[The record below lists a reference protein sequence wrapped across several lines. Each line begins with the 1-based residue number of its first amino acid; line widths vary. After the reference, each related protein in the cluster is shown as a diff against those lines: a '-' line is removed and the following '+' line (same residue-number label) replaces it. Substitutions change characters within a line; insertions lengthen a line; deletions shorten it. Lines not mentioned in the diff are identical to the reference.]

1 MDHLNVYLHDVE
13 IGELSSDKG
22 LMSFRYFE
30 EYISSPNARPLAFSM
45 PLRLEPYGEDKVI
58 PFFSNLLPDESVR
71 IRIAEILRV
80 SPENIFGL
88 LKEIGEDC
96 AGAVALYS
104 PPMVP
109 TAPTEP
115 IYRKLSEAEA
125 DHILR
130 HLAERPL
137 NIGEKDFH
145 ISGAGAQ
152 DKLVA
157 CVVKGKILLP
167 LKGTPSTH
175 IIKPGIE
182 RFPESVFNEY
192 FCMKLAEKCG
202 LPVAKCDILT
212 FNNIPYYVTERYDR
226 VQRNG
231 IWTRLHQEDF
241 CQLLEYDSK
250 VKYESE
256 GGPKLQ
262 QCFALLRQMELSAAD
277 TVTFLDQV
285 IFDFLIGNGDAHA
298 KNFSVVYHG
307 RQPHLSPAY
316 DLLSTTVYPN
326 LEPKLAMK
334 IDGEYN
340 FRWITPGKLVRMGQK
355 AGLNEKIVKTEIQ
368 KICNKMAKVTSP
380 LIEKLNQKH
389 PASVYSKIQGGIERR
404 IAQIS
409 LEKS

>member
-1 MDHLNVYLHDVE
+1 LN
-13 IGELSSDKG
+13 
-22 LMSFRYFE
+22 
-30 EYISSPNARPLAFSM
+30 AQPLAFSM
-45 PLRLEPYGEDKVI
+45 PLRSELYGEDKVI

-71 IRIAEILRV
+71 VRIAEILRV
-80 SPENIFGL
+80 SPENIFAL

-104 PPMVP
+104 PETTPTVP
-109 TAPTEP
+109 TEAV
-115 IYRKLSEAEA
+115 YRELTDAEA

-152 DKLVA
+152 DKLIA

-202 LPVAKCDILT
+202 LSVAKCDIMT
-212 FNNIPYYVTERYDR
+212 INGIPYYVTERYDR
-226 VQRNG
+226 IRHNG

-241 CQLLEYDSK
+241 CQLLEFDPK
-250 VKYESE
+250 VKYEAE
-256 GGPKLQ
+256 GGPKLR
-262 QCFALLRQMELSAAD
+262 QCFALMRQMELPAAD
-277 TVTFLDQV
+277 TIAFLDQV

-307 RQPHLSPAY
+307 RQPRLSPAY

-326 LEPKLAMK
+326 LAPKLAMK

-340 FRWITPGKLVRMGQK
+340 FRWITHGKLIRMGQK
-355 AGLNEKIVKTEIQ
+355 AGLSEKIMRSEMQ
-368 KICNKMAKVTSP
+368 KICRKMTKATGDLV
-380 LIEKLNQKH
+380 EKLNQQH
-389 PASVYSKIQGGIERR
+389 PASVYAKIQDGIEER

-409 LEKS
+409 MKQS